1 MSQTQYNDQ
10 TVLH

>member
-10 TVLH
+10 TVLY